1 LTFDHNYGIIVT
13 GIEEKN
19 MFILQLIGS
28 ALIVGIVGYVGIYG
42 SIIAVEENDIRKKQY
57 RAGTHDYYGN
67 AIQNDQDS

>member
-13 GIEEKN
+13 GIEEKK

-28 ALIVGIVGYVGIYG
+28 ALIVSIVCYVGIYG
-42 SIIAVEENDIRKKQY
+42 SIIALEDNNIRKKQF

-67 AIQNDQDS
+67 AIENDQDS

>member
-13 GIEEKN
+13 GIEEKK

-28 ALIVGIVGYVGIYG
+28 ALIVSIVCYVGIYG
-42 SIIAVEENDIRKKQY
+42 SIIALEDNDIRKKQF

-67 AIQNDQDS
+67 AIESDQDS

>member
-13 GIEEKN
+13 GIEEKK

-28 ALIVGIVGYVGIYG
+28 ALIVSIVCYVGIYG
-42 SIIAVEENDIRKKQY
+42 SIIAVEDNDVRKKQY

-67 AIQNDQDS
+67 EIQSDQDS

>member
-13 GIEEKN
+13 GIEEKK

-28 ALIVGIVGYVGIYG
+28 ALIVSIVCYVGIYG
-42 SIIAVEENDIRKKQY
+42 SIIALEDNDIRKKQF

-67 AIQNDQDS
+67 AIENDQDS